1 MYNTLQKIK
10 FLCITSKYRRTYH
23 ISRKSSHKI
32 HAAITHKSIE
42 QSARDGHE
50 TRGQMQKKRIN
61 TDRST
66 LIIAQTLSG
75 DNVEPS
81 PPTARRPKA
90 VKPQKIAVGHL
101 LALLLKHALL
111 G

>member
-50 TRGQMQKKRIN
+50 TRGQMQKKRII
-61 TDRST
+61 TYPST
-66 LIIAQTLSG
+66 RIITQTLSE
-75 DNVEPS
+75 DNVEHS
-81 PPTARRPKA
+81 QPTARRPEA
-90 VKPQKIAVGHL
+90 VKPKNLAVGHL
-101 LALLLKHALL
+101 LHLLSLL
-111 G
+111 